1 MTAFAVSSSF
11 SRAVPTRLSRFP
23 GRSAGSPS
31 AGVAHRAFSACTLC
45 ALPKVWWRCPC
56 GGWSGERSV
65 HVSAS
70 AAVPPQ
76 GVSVRTP
83 ARGYRA
89 GSSHRH
95 ESHGVTLRRGYTHHA
110 ASTTRMRAHAVETE
124 AGGEEMEDDGAD
136 STADEG
142 IAAGDSK
149 GKRVKKRVAM
159 FCGYVGSKFRGL
171 QINRTAAGESTF
183 PLHTRDRRT
192 PAYVFCFCYLLGM
205 GWVNSI
211 AAGFS

>member
-1 MTAFAVSSSF
+1 MFESSNARDILRKHILRINSGKAENPAMTAFAVSSSF
-11 SRAVPTRLSRFP
+11 SRAVPTRLSRLP

-89 GSSHRH
+89 GSSHRQRM
-95 ESHGVTLRRGYTHHA
+95 EREGVPQ
-110 ASTTRMRAHAVETE
+110 
-124 AGGEEMEDDGAD
+124 
-136 STADEG
+136 
-142 IAAGDSK
+142 
-149 GKRVKKRVAM
+149 
-159 FCGYVGSKFRGL
+159 C
-171 QINRTAAGESTF
+171 
-183 PLHTRDRRT
+183 
-192 PAYVFCFCYLLGM
+192 VFE
-205 GWVNSI
+205 WRPSRPNEW
-211 AAGFS
+211 